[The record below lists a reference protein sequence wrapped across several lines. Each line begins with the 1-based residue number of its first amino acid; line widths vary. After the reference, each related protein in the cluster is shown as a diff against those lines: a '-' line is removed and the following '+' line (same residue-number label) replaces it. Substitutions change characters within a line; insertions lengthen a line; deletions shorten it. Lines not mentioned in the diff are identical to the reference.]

1 MVESISNPQSISNP
15 LQQSDLG
22 EEDRAEVKTED
33 MARTRSAGGG
43 GRRSR
48 GGGTAAL
55 VAVPR
60 RSARL
65 AGGNNRSPAHNRSPV
80 PSCAHSRS
88 PSSQGSPQRSPTC
101 QGSPQSHRHSTP
113 PFSCPKSPYHV
124 SPSQSESDSLPR
136 KPHIRRPPFLL
147 PTPPAPLSNPLTSN
161 RAFSHASLIFS
172 LLLSFILLLSLH

>member
-1 MVESISNPQSISNP
+1 
-15 LQQSDLG
+15 
-22 EEDRAEVKTED
+22 
-33 MARTRSAGGG
+33 MARTRGGK
-43 GRRSR
+43 SR

-65 AGGNNRSPAHNRSPV
+65 AGGNQDVHGRVSTHVDGASSRSPV

-88 PSSQGSPQRSPTC
+88 PSCQGSPQRSPTC

-113 PFSCPKSPYHV
+113 PFSCPSKSPYHV
-124 SPSQSESDSLPR
+124 SPSQSESNSLPR
-136 KPHIRRPPFLL
+136 KPHMRRPPFLL
-147 PTPPAPLSNPLTSN
+147 PSPPAPLSNPLTSN

-172 LLLSFILLLSLH
+172 LLLSFILILSLH